1 MKFLLPTLLLAAAPL
16 WAAENAKPNIILI
29 VADDLGW
36 GDIGAYP
43 KGAAWGDETKV
54 VTPNIDKLAT
64 TGVMCTQGYTTG
76 MVCAP
81 SRAALLAGQNQQ
93 RFGYY
98 GFEDTV
104 PPFPADLKLL
114 PQALKDAGYRTGM
127 IGKWHVSS
135 GKNSQPL
142 DKGFDRFFGFLGGQ
156 HDYYQPNVG
165 EVMHG
170 IGRAK
175 DAYIYDQKEPVK
187 EIKYLTD
194 EFTDRAIDFMG
205 QKSGEPFFL
214 YLPYNTPHPPMQVPW
229 EYLQKYAEPDGTY
242 SSRAIAQ
249 ACIENMDFNVGRIVQ
264 WLEEK
269 GLKENTLIV
278 FTSDNGGSDGGPG
291 RMLQHNG
298 GLKGRKG
305 TWYEGGIRVAYI
317 LNWPAGLP
325 HGEVYK
331 KAVSQLDFYPTFL
344 AAAGGDQSVKTQKL
358 DGVNLLPF
366 LNGKDTAAPHQQFFW
381 CVGNDTAW
389 AVRDGDWKLV
399 REDADPTTIGG
410 KYRGEAPRQYTL
422 QLYNVEADPN
432 ESKDLLKENP
442 EKVAQLE
449 KQMADARSTW
459 MKPSIATDEIVAE
472 WKAMLAEREKNTPDL
487 NIANSPSG
495 SPGHWKG
502 GDKAPADAKAA
513 AEAKAKKKKA
523 KEAKAAAAAGE

>member
-1 MKFLLPTLLLAAAPL
+1 MKLRSLLAGALLAAAASS
-16 WAAENAKPNIILI
+16 WAAEAKPPNIILI
-29 VADDLGW
+29 MADDLGW
-36 GDIGAYP
+36 GDIGVYP

-54 VTPNIDKLAT
+54 TTPNIDKLAQA
-64 TGVMCTQGYTTG
+64 GVMCTQGYTTG

-81 SRAALLAGQNQQ
+81 SRAAMLAGQNQQ

-98 GFEDTV
+98 GFEDTLA
-104 PPFPADLKLL
+104 PLPADLKLL
-114 PQALKDAGYRTGM
+114 PQAMKEAGYRTGM
-127 IGKWHVSS
+127 IGKWHVSF
-135 GKNSQPL
+135 GKDSQPL

-170 IGRAK
+170 VGRGK
-175 DAYIYDQKEPVK
+175 DAYIFDQKEPVK
-187 EIKYLTD
+187 EVKYLTD

-205 QKSGEPFFL
+205 QSSDKPFFL
-214 YLPYNTPHPPMQVPW
+214 YLPLNAPHPPMQAPW
-229 EYLQKYAEPDGTY
+229 EYLQKYAQPDGTFTP
-242 SSRAIAQ
+242 RDIAK
-249 ACIENMDFNVGRIVQ
+249 ASIENMDWNVGRIVQ

-291 RMLQHNG
+291 RVLQHNG
-298 GLKGRKG
+298 GLKGRKS

-331 KAVSQLDFYPTFL
+331 KPVSQLDFYPTFL
-344 AAAGGDQSVKTQKL
+344 AAAGDSKIQTQPL
-358 DGVNLLPF
+358 DGVNLLPY
-366 LNGKDTAAPHQQFFW
+366 LNGKKDGAPHQQFFW
-381 CVGNDTAW
+381 CVGNTAAW

-399 REDADPTTIGG
+399 LEDVDPTTLGG
-410 KYRGEAPRQYTL
+410 KYRDGSPRQYAL

-432 ESKDLLKENP
+432 ETKDLIKENP
-442 EKVAQLE
+442 GKVEQL
-449 KQMADARSTW
+449 QRLLADFRTQI
-459 MKPSIATDEIVAE
+459 KPSIATDEIVAT
-472 WKAMLAEREKNTPDL
+472 WKARLAEREKNTPDL

-502 GDKAPADAKAA
+502 GEKDAAAITAA

-523 KEAKAAAAAGE
+523 KEAKAAAEE